1 MSVMH
6 AFAADSSTAQS
17 GLWGYLAVFA
27 LMALSFAGIPA
38 IGAGVVGWA
47 AVQASQGTLNIV
59 VVLVVA
65 MLGAEVGGLAGY
77 AIGARWGR
85 KLLERPGRWQDR
97 RLKIEASGE
106 RVFAKWGWLAVF
118 LISTIVCGMLKM
130 KRSRFAVWNFI
141 DGAVYVLA
149 VGPAAYGAGKV
160 AAGEHDWGSLGP
172 LVAGLA
178 IAAGCAVLA
187 ATYYRRHKAR
197 RLTARARAAQASRQS
212 R

>member
-17 GLWGYLAVFA
+17 GLWGYLAVFV

-59 VVLVVA
+59 VVL
-65 MLGAEVGGLAGY
+65 GAEVGGLAGY

-85 KLLERPGRWQDR
+85 KILERPGRWQDR